1 MALLHVENLYKGFS
15 GETLFKNITFSIDE
29 KDKIGVIG
37 INGAGKTTL
46 IKMLLEEEENDV
58 DPTTNQR
65 GIISKKGNLKIGYLS
80 QNINL
85 NPNNTIF
92 DELMLVFGKVM
103 EDHKKIQELSLRIN
117 IEPENF
123 DSIMEEL
130 AVVTTRYEQEEGYA
144 IEYKVKQVL
153 NGLSISE
160 DLWQQRIGDL
170 SGGQKS
176 RTALGKILLEEPEL
190 LILDEPTN
198 HLDLLAI
205 EWLEKFLKDY
215 NKAVMVVSHDR
226 YFLDNVVGRIFEIEG
241 HTLKTYKGNFIE
253 YTIQKEIYLSGA
265 IKAFEKEQEKI
276 KQMEEYIRRYK
287 AGIKSKQARGR
298 ESFLNRM
305 EKMENPVVNV
315 RKMKLKFDIERP
327 SVDRVLKIEKLSK
340 SYDGKKI
347 FQNLNLEIF
356 RGERVGLIGKN
367 GVGKS
372 TLLKIINGMEK
383 ADSGKI
389 TIGDK
394 VTIGYY
400 DQNHQGLDEK
410 VSILNEF
417 MFNYPMSEEDVRRLA
432 GGFLFPEEDV
442 FKIIGSLSGGEKA
455 RVTLMKLILKKAN
468 FLVLDE
474 PTNHLDIYSREVLEE
489 ALEDYQGTI
498 LIVSHDR
505 YFLEGIVNTIYEI
518 TEDGA
523 EKFNGNY
530 SEYCAKKS
538 KKLVEKSN
546 ENVVNNYEEQKKIKN
561 RISSLERK
569 YVETEKNIE
578 KLEEKKS
585 NLEKEYE
592 IAGKKNILEEL
603 LEIQEKLENI
613 DLEILSEMEKWEEIE
628 KELKNLKKAL

>member
-1 MALLHVENLYKGFS
+1 MALLHVDNLYKGFS
-15 GETLFKNITFSIDE
+15 GETLFKNISFSIDE

-46 IKMLLEEEENDV
+46 IKMILEEEENDV
-58 DPTTNQR
+58 DPSTNQR
-65 GIISKKGNLKIGYLS
+65 GTISKKGNLKIGYLS

-85 NPNNTIF
+85 NYENTVF
-92 DELMLVFGKVM
+92 DELMLVFGSVL
-103 EDHKKIQELSLRIN
+103 EDYKKIQELSFRIN
-117 IEPENF
+117 LEPDNF
-123 DSIMEEL
+123 DKIMEEL

-144 IEYKVKQVL
+144 IEYKVKQIL
-153 NGLSISE
+153 NGLSVQE
-160 DLWQQRIGDL
+160 DLWKQKIGDL

-176 RTALGKILLEEPEL
+176 RVALGKILLEEPEL

-198 HLDLLAI
+198 HLDLVAI

-241 HTLKTYKGNFIE
+241 HTLKTYKGNFTE
-253 YTIQKEIYLSGA
+253 YTIQKEVYLSGA
-265 IKAFEKEQEKI
+265 MKAFEKEQEKI

-298 ESFLNRM
+298 ESLLNRM

-327 SVDRVLKIEKLSK
+327 SVDRVLKIQNLSK

-356 RGERVGLIGKN
+356 RGERVGIIGKN

-372 TLLKIINGMEK
+372 TLLKIINGTENP
-383 ADSGKI
+383 DSGVV
-389 TIGDK
+389 TIGEK

-400 DQNHQGLDEK
+400 DQNHKGLDEK
-410 VSILNEF
+410 ASILNEF

-518 TEDGA
+518 TENGA
-523 EKFNGNY
+523 EKFHGNY
-530 SEYCAKKS
+530 KEYCERKNKPV
-538 KKLVEKSN
+538 VEKDTKG
-546 ENVVNNYEEQKKIKN
+546 VNDYEEQKRVKN
-561 RISSLERK
+561 RISSLEKK
-569 YVETEKNIE
+569 YNETEKIIE

-585 NLEKEYE
+585 LLEEDYNQ
-592 IAGKKNILEEL
+592 AGKENNLDKL
-603 LEIQEKLENI
+603 LEIQEKMEKL
-613 DLEILSEMEKWEEIE
+613 DDEIMESMEKWEDIE
-628 KELKNLKKAL
+628 KELKILKKAL

>member
-1 MALLHVENLYKGFS
+1 MALLHVDNLYKSFS
-15 GETLFKNITFSIDE
+15 GETLFKNISFSIDE

-37 INGAGKTTL
+37 VNGAGKTTL
-46 IKMLLEEEENDV
+46 IKMILEEEDNDV
-58 DPTTNQR
+58 DPSTNQR
-65 GIISKKGNLKIGYLS
+65 GTISKKGNLRIGYLS

-85 NPNNTIF
+85 NYENNVF
-92 DELMLVFGKVM
+92 DELMLVFGKVL
-103 EDHKKIQELSLRIN
+103 EDYKKIQELSFRIN
-117 IEPENF
+117 LEPENF
-123 DSIMEEL
+123 DKIMEEL
-130 AVVTTRYEQEEGYA
+130 ALVTTRYEQEEGYS
-144 IEYKVKQVL
+144 IEYKVKQIL
-153 NGLSISE
+153 NGLSIPE
-160 DLWQQRIGDL
+160 DLWKQKIGDL

-176 RTALGKILLEEPEL
+176 RVALGKILLEEPEL

-198 HLDLLAI
+198 HLDLIAI

-241 HTLKTYKGNFIE
+241 HTLKTYKGNFTE

-265 IKAFEKEQEKI
+265 MKAFEKEQDKI

-298 ESFLNRM
+298 ESLLNRM

-340 SYDGKKI
+340 SYEGKKI

-356 RGERVGLIGKN
+356 RGERVGIIGKN

-372 TLLKIINGMEK
+372 TLLKIINGTEK
-383 ADSGKI
+383 ADSG
-389 TIGDK
+389 TVTVGEK

-400 DQNHQGLDEK
+400 DQNHKGLDEK
-410 VSILNEF
+410 ASILNEF
-417 MFNYPMSEEDVRRLA
+417 MFNYPMSEEEVRKLA

-442 FKIIGSLSGGEKA
+442 FKTIGSLSGGEKA

-489 ALEDYQGTI
+489 ALEGYQGTI

-505 YFLEGIVNTIYEI
+505 YFLEGIVNTIYEV

-523 EKFNGNY
+523 EKFHGNY
-530 SEYCAKKS
+530 TEYCAKKN
-538 KKLVEKSN
+538 KVVEEKDN
-546 ENVVNNYEEQKKIKN
+546 KGMNDYEEQKRMKN
-561 RISSLERK
+561 RISSLEKK
-569 YVETEKNIE
+569 YKETEKLIE

-585 NLEKEYE
+585 NLEEEYNE
-592 IAGKKNILEEL
+592 AGKENNLEKL
-603 LEIQEKLENI
+603 LEIQEKMEKI
-613 DLEILSEMEKWEEIE
+613 DEEILLSMEKWEDIE
-628 KELKNLKKAL
+628 NELKNLKKAL

>member
-1 MALLHVENLYKGFS
+1 MALLHVDNLYKSFS
-15 GETLFKNITFSIDE
+15 GETLFKNISFSIDE

-37 INGAGKTTL
+37 VNGAGKTTL
-46 IKMLLEEEENDV
+46 IKMILEEEENDV
-58 DPTTNQR
+58 DPSTNQR
-65 GIISKKGNLKIGYLS
+65 GTISKKGNLRIGYLS

-85 NPNNTIF
+85 NYENNVF
-92 DELMLVFGKVM
+92 DELMLVFGKVL
-103 EDHKKIQELSLRIN
+103 EDYKKIQELSFRIN
-117 IEPENF
+117 LEPENF
-123 DSIMEEL
+123 DKIMEEL
-130 AVVTTRYEQEEGYA
+130 ALVTTRYEQEEGYS
-144 IEYKVKQVL
+144 IEYKVKQIL
-153 NGLSISE
+153 NGLSIPE
-160 DLWQQRIGDL
+160 DLWKQKIGDL

-176 RTALGKILLEEPEL
+176 RVALGKILLEEPEL

-198 HLDLLAI
+198 HLDLIAI

-241 HTLKTYKGNFIE
+241 HTLKTYKGNFTE

-265 IKAFEKEQEKI
+265 MKAFEKEQEKI

-298 ESFLNRM
+298 ESLLNRM

-315 RKMKLKFDIERP
+315 RKMKLKFDIEKP

-340 SYDGKKI
+340 SYEGKKI

-356 RGERVGLIGKN
+356 RGERVGIIGKN

-372 TLLKIINGMEK
+372 TLLKIINGTEK
-383 ADSGKI
+383 ADSGTV
-389 TIGDK
+389 TIGEK

-400 DQNHQGLDEK
+400 DQNHKGLDEK
-410 VSILNEF
+410 ASILNEF

-442 FKIIGSLSGGEKA
+442 FKTIGSLSGGEKA

-489 ALEDYQGTI
+489 ALEGYQGTI

-505 YFLEGIVNTIYEI
+505 YFLEGIVNTIYEV

-523 EKFNGNY
+523 EKFHGNY
-530 SEYCAKKS
+530 TEYCAKKN
-538 KKLVEKSN
+538 KVVEEK
-546 ENVVNNYEEQKKIKN
+546 ENKGMIDYEEQKKMKN
-561 RISSLERK
+561 RISSLEKK
-569 YVETEKNIE
+569 YKETEKLIE
-578 KLEEKKS
+578 RLEEKKS
-585 NLEKEYE
+585 NLEEEYN
-592 IAGKKNILEEL
+592 IAGKENNLEKL
-603 LEIQEKLENI
+603 LEIQEKMENL
-613 DLEILSEMEKWEEIE
+613 DEEILLAMEKWEDIE
-628 KELKNLKKAL
+628 NELKNLKKAL

>member
-1 MALLHVENLYKGFS
+1 MALLHVDNLYKGFS
-15 GETLFKNITFSIDE
+15 GETLFKNISFSIDE

-58 DPTTNQR
+58 DPSTNQR
-65 GIISKKGNLKIGYLS
+65 GTISKKGNLRIGYLS

-85 NPNNTIF
+85 NYENTVF
-92 DELMLVFGKVM
+92 DELMLVFGSVL
-103 EDHKKIQELSLRIN
+103 EDYKKIQELSFRIN
-117 IEPENF
+117 LEPDNF
-123 DSIMEEL
+123 DKIMEEL

-144 IEYKVKQVL
+144 IEYKVKQIL
-153 NGLSISE
+153 NGLSVQE
-160 DLWQQRIGDL
+160 DLWKQKIGDL

-176 RTALGKILLEEPEL
+176 RVALGKILLEEPEL

-198 HLDLLAI
+198 HLDLVAI

-241 HTLKTYKGNFIE
+241 HTLKTYKGNFTE
-253 YTIQKEIYLSGA
+253 YTIQKEVYLSGA
-265 IKAFEKEQEKI
+265 MKAFEKEQEKI

-298 ESFLNRM
+298 ESLLNRM

-315 RKMKLKFDIERP
+315 RKMKLKFDIDRP
-327 SVDRVLKIEKLSK
+327 SVDRVLKIQNLSK

-356 RGERVGLIGKN
+356 RGERVGIIGKN

-372 TLLKIINGMEK
+372 TLLKIINGTEK
-383 ADSGKI
+383 ADSGVV
-389 TIGDK
+389 TIGEK

-400 DQNHQGLDEK
+400 DQNHKGLDEK
-410 VSILNEF
+410 ASILNEF

-518 TEDGA
+518 TENGA
-523 EKFNGNY
+523 EKFHGNY
-530 SEYCAKKS
+530 KEYCERKNKPV
-538 KKLVEKSN
+538 VEKDTKG
-546 ENVVNNYEEQKKIKN
+546 VNDYEEQKRVKN
-561 RISSLERK
+561 RISSLEKK
-569 YVETEKNIE
+569 YNETEKFIE

-585 NLEKEYE
+585 LLEEDYNQ
-592 IAGKKNILEEL
+592 AGKENNLDKL
-603 LEIQEKLENI
+603 LEIQEKMEKL
-613 DLEILSEMEKWEEIE
+613 DDEIMESMEKWEERKKE
-628 KELKNLKKAL
+628 KVKH

>member
-1 MALLHVENLYKGFS
+1 MALLHVDNLYKGFS
-15 GETLFKNITFSIDE
+15 GEILFKNISFSIDE

-58 DPTTNQR
+58 DPSTNQR
-65 GIISKKGNLKIGYLS
+65 GTISKKGNLRIGYLS

-85 NPNNTIF
+85 NYENTVF
-92 DELMLVFGKVM
+92 DELMLVFGSVL
-103 EDHKKIQELSLRIN
+103 EDYKKIQELSFRIN
-117 IEPENF
+117 LEPDNF
-123 DSIMEEL
+123 DKIMEEL

-144 IEYKVKQVL
+144 IEYKVKQIL
-153 NGLSISE
+153 NGLSVQE
-160 DLWQQRIGDL
+160 DLWKQKIGDL

-176 RTALGKILLEEPEL
+176 RVALGKILLEEPEL

-198 HLDLLAI
+198 HLDLVAI

-241 HTLKTYKGNFIE
+241 HTLKTYKGNFTE
-253 YTIQKEIYLSGA
+253 YTIQKEVYLSGA
-265 IKAFEKEQEKI
+265 MKAFEKEQEKI

-298 ESFLNRM
+298 ESLLNRM

-315 RKMKLKFDIERP
+315 RKMKLKFDIDRP
-327 SVDRVLKIEKLSK
+327 SVDRVLKIQNLSK

-356 RGERVGLIGKN
+356 RGERVGIIGKN

-372 TLLKIINGMEK
+372 TLLKIINGTEK
-383 ADSGKI
+383 ADSGVV
-389 TIGDK
+389 TIGEK

-400 DQNHQGLDEK
+400 DQNHKGLDEK
-410 VSILNEF
+410 ASILNEF

-518 TEDGA
+518 TENGA
-523 EKFNGNY
+523 EKFHGNY
-530 SEYCAKKS
+530 KEYCERKNKPV
-538 KKLVEKSN
+538 VEKDTKG
-546 ENVVNNYEEQKKIKN
+546 VNDYEEQKRVKN
-561 RISSLERK
+561 RISSLEKK
-569 YVETEKNIE
+569 YNETEKFIE
-578 KLEEKKS
+578 KLEEKRS
-585 NLEKEYE
+585 LLEENYNQ
-592 IAGKKNILEEL
+592 AGKENNLDKL
-603 LEIQEKLENI
+603 LEIQEKMEKLDE
-613 DLEILSEMEKWEEIE
+613 EIMESMEKWEDIE
-628 KELKNLKKAL
+628 KELKILKKAL

>member
-1 MALLHVENLYKGFS
+1 MALLHVDNLYKGFS
-15 GETLFKNITFSIDE
+15 GETLFKNISFSIDE

-58 DPTTNQR
+58 DPSTNQR
-65 GIISKKGNLKIGYLS
+65 GTISKKGNLRIGYLS

-85 NPNNTIF
+85 NYENTVF
-92 DELMLVFGKVM
+92 DELMLVFGSVL
-103 EDHKKIQELSLRIN
+103 EDYKKIQELSFRIN
-117 IEPENF
+117 LEPDNF
-123 DSIMEEL
+123 DKIMEEL

-144 IEYKVKQVL
+144 IEYKVKQIL
-153 NGLSISE
+153 NGLSVQE
-160 DLWQQRIGDL
+160 DLWKQKIGDL

-176 RTALGKILLEEPEL
+176 RVALGKILLEEPEL

-198 HLDLLAI
+198 HLDLVAI

-241 HTLKTYKGNFIE
+241 HTLKTYKGNFTE
-253 YTIQKEIYLSGA
+253 YTIQKEVYLSGA
-265 IKAFEKEQEKI
+265 MKAFEKEQEKI

-298 ESFLNRM
+298 ESLLNRM

-327 SVDRVLKIEKLSK
+327 SVDRVLKIQNLSK

-356 RGERVGLIGKN
+356 RGERVGIIGKN

-372 TLLKIINGMEK
+372 TLLKIINGTEK
-383 ADSGKI
+383 ADSGVV
-389 TIGDK
+389 TIGEK

-400 DQNHQGLDEK
+400 DQNHKGLDEK
-410 VSILNEF
+410 ASILNEF

-518 TEDGA
+518 TENGA
-523 EKFNGNY
+523 EKFHGNY
-530 SEYCAKKS
+530 KEYCERKNKPV
-538 KKLVEKSN
+538 VEKDTKG
-546 ENVVNNYEEQKKIKN
+546 VNDYEEQKRVKN
-561 RISSLERK
+561 RISSLEKK
-569 YVETEKNIE
+569 YNEIEKFIE

-585 NLEKEYE
+585 LLEEDYNQ
-592 IAGKKNILEEL
+592 AGKENNLDKL
-603 LEIQEKLENI
+603 LEIQEKMEKLDE
-613 DLEILSEMEKWEEIE
+613 EIMKSMEKWEDIE
-628 KELKNLKKAL
+628 KELKILKKAL

>member
-1 MALLHVENLYKGFS
+1 MALLHVDNLYKGFS
-15 GETLFKNITFSIDE
+15 GETLFKNISFSIDE

-58 DPTTNQR
+58 DPSTNQR
-65 GIISKKGNLKIGYLS
+65 GTISKKGNLRIGYLS

-85 NPNNTIF
+85 NYENAVF
-92 DELMLVFGKVM
+92 DELMLVFGSVL
-103 EDHKKIQELSLRIN
+103 EDYKKIQELSFRIN
-117 IEPENF
+117 LEPDNF
-123 DSIMEEL
+123 DKIMEEL

-144 IEYKVKQVL
+144 IEYKVKQIL
-153 NGLSISE
+153 NGLSVQE
-160 DLWQQRIGDL
+160 DLWKQKIGDL

-176 RTALGKILLEEPEL
+176 RVALGKILLEEPEL

-198 HLDLLAI
+198 HLDLVAI

-241 HTLKTYKGNFIE
+241 HTLKTYKGNFTE
-253 YTIQKEIYLSGA
+253 YTIQKEVYLSGA
-265 IKAFEKEQEKI
+265 MKAFEKEQEKI

-298 ESFLNRM
+298 ESLLNRM

-315 RKMKLKFDIERP
+315 RKMKLKFDIDRP
-327 SVDRVLKIEKLSK
+327 SVDRVLKIQNLSK

-356 RGERVGLIGKN
+356 RGERVGIIGKN

-372 TLLKIINGMEK
+372 TLLKIINGTEK
-383 ADSGKI
+383 ADSGVV
-389 TIGDK
+389 TIGEK

-400 DQNHQGLDEK
+400 DQNHKGLDEK
-410 VSILNEF
+410 ASILNEF

-518 TEDGA
+518 TENGA
-523 EKFNGNY
+523 EKFHGNY
-530 SEYCAKKS
+530 KEYCERKNKPV
-538 KKLVEKSN
+538 VEKDTKG
-546 ENVVNNYEEQKKIKN
+546 VNDYEEQKRVKN
-561 RISSLERK
+561 RISSLEKK
-569 YVETEKNIE
+569 YNETEKFIE

-585 NLEKEYE
+585 LLEEDYTQ
-592 IAGKKNILEEL
+592 AGKENNLDKL
-603 LEIQEKLENI
+603 LEIQEKMEKLDE
-613 DLEILSEMEKWEEIE
+613 EIMESMEKWEDIE
-628 KELKNLKKAL
+628 KELKILKKAL

>member
-1 MALLHVENLYKGFS
+1 MALLHVDNLYKGFS
-15 GETLFKNITFSIDE
+15 GETLFKNISFSIDE

-58 DPTTNQR
+58 DPSTNQR
-65 GIISKKGNLKIGYLS
+65 GTISKKGNLRIGYLS

-85 NPNNTIF
+85 NYENTVF
-92 DELMLVFGKVM
+92 DELMLVFGSVL
-103 EDHKKIQELSLRIN
+103 EDYKKIQELSFRIN
-117 IEPENF
+117 LEPDNF
-123 DSIMEEL
+123 DKIMEEL

-144 IEYKVKQVL
+144 IEYKVKQIL
-153 NGLSISE
+153 NGLSVQE
-160 DLWQQRIGDL
+160 DSWKQKIGDL

-176 RTALGKILLEEPEL
+176 RVALGKILLEEPEL

-198 HLDLLAI
+198 HLDLVAI

-241 HTLKTYKGNFIE
+241 HTLKTYKGNFTE
-253 YTIQKEIYLSGA
+253 YTIQKEVYLSGA
-265 IKAFEKEQEKI
+265 MKAFEKEQEKI

-298 ESFLNRM
+298 ESLLNRM

-315 RKMKLKFDIERP
+315 RKMKLKFDIDRP
-327 SVDRVLKIEKLSK
+327 SVDRVLKIQNLSK

-356 RGERVGLIGKN
+356 RGERVGIIGKN

-372 TLLKIINGMEK
+372 TLLKIINGTEK
-383 ADSGKI
+383 ADSGVV
-389 TIGDK
+389 TIGEK

-400 DQNHQGLDEK
+400 DQNHKGLDEK
-410 VSILNEF
+410 ASILNEF

-518 TEDGA
+518 TENGA
-523 EKFNGNY
+523 EKFHGNY
-530 SEYCAKKS
+530 KEYCERKNKPV
-538 KKLVEKSN
+538 VEKDTKGIN
-546 ENVVNNYEEQKKIKN
+546 DYEEQKRVKN
-561 RISSLERK
+561 RISSLEKK
-569 YVETEKNIE
+569 YNETEKFIE

-585 NLEKEYE
+585 LLEEDYNQ
-592 IAGKKNILEEL
+592 AGKENNLDKL
-603 LEIQEKLENI
+603 LEIQEKMEKLDE
-613 DLEILSEMEKWEEIE
+613 EIMETMEKWEDIE
-628 KELKNLKKAL
+628 KELKILKKAL

>member
-1 MALLHVENLYKGFS
+1 MTLLHVDNLYKGFS
-15 GETLFKNITFSIDE
+15 GETLFKNISFSIDE

-58 DPTTNQR
+58 DPSTNQR
-65 GIISKKGNLKIGYLS
+65 GTISKKGNLRIGYLS

-85 NPNNTIF
+85 NYENTVF
-92 DELMLVFGKVM
+92 DELMLVFGSVL
-103 EDHKKIQELSLRIN
+103 EDYKKIQELSFKIN
-117 IEPENF
+117 LEPDNF
-123 DSIMEEL
+123 DKIMEEL

-144 IEYKVKQVL
+144 IEYKVKQIL
-153 NGLSISE
+153 NGLSVQE
-160 DLWQQRIGDL
+160 DLWKQKIGDL

-176 RTALGKILLEEPEL
+176 RVALGKILLEEPEL

-198 HLDLLAI
+198 HLDLVAI

-241 HTLKTYKGNFIE
+241 HTLKTYKGNFTE
-253 YTIQKEIYLSGA
+253 YTIQKEVYLSGA
-265 IKAFEKEQEKI
+265 MKAFEKEQEKI

-298 ESFLNRM
+298 ESLLNRM

-315 RKMKLKFDIERP
+315 RKMKLKFDIDRP
-327 SVDRVLKIEKLSK
+327 SVDRVLKIQNLSK

-356 RGERVGLIGKN
+356 RGERVGIIGKN

-372 TLLKIINGMEK
+372 TLLKIINGTEK
-383 ADSGKI
+383 ADSGVV
-389 TIGDK
+389 TIGEK

-400 DQNHQGLDEK
+400 DQNHKGLDEK
-410 VSILNEF
+410 ASILNEF

-518 TEDGA
+518 TENGA
-523 EKFNGNY
+523 EKFHGNY
-530 SEYCAKKS
+530 KEYCERKNKPV
-538 KKLVEKSN
+538 VEKDTKG
-546 ENVVNNYEEQKKIKN
+546 VNDYEEQKRVKN
-561 RISSLERK
+561 RISSLEKK
-569 YVETEKNIE
+569 YNETEKFIE

-585 NLEKEYE
+585 LLEEDYNQ
-592 IAGKKNILEEL
+592 AGKENNLDKL
-603 LEIQEKLENI
+603 LEIQEKMEKLDE
-613 DLEILSEMEKWEEIE
+613 EIMESMEKWEDIE
-628 KELKNLKKAL
+628 KELKILKKAL

>member
-1 MALLHVENLYKGFS
+1 MALLHVDNLYKGFS
-15 GETLFKNITFSIDE
+15 GETLFKNISFSIDE

-58 DPTTNQR
+58 DPSTNQR
-65 GIISKKGNLKIGYLS
+65 GTISKKGNLRIGYLS

-85 NPNNTIF
+85 NYENTVF
-92 DELMLVFGKVM
+92 DELMLVFGSVL
-103 EDHKKIQELSLRIN
+103 EDYKKIQELSFRIN
-117 IEPENF
+117 LEPDNF
-123 DSIMEEL
+123 DKIMEEL

-144 IEYKVKQVL
+144 IEYKVKQIL
-153 NGLSISE
+153 NGLSIQE
-160 DLWQQRIGDL
+160 DLWKQKIGDL

-176 RTALGKILLEEPEL
+176 RVALGKILLEEPEL

-198 HLDLLAI
+198 HLDLVAI

-241 HTLKTYKGNFIE
+241 HTLKTYKGNFTE
-253 YTIQKEIYLSGA
+253 YTIQKEVYLSGA
-265 IKAFEKEQEKI
+265 MKAFEKEQEKI

-298 ESFLNRM
+298 ESLLNRM

-315 RKMKLKFDIERP
+315 RKMKLKFDIDRP
-327 SVDRVLKIEKLSK
+327 SVDRVLKIQNLSK

-356 RGERVGLIGKN
+356 RGERVGIIGKN

-372 TLLKIINGMEK
+372 TLLKIINGTEK
-383 ADSGKI
+383 ADSGVV
-389 TIGDK
+389 TIGEK

-400 DQNHQGLDEK
+400 DQNHKGLDEK
-410 VSILNEF
+410 ASILNEF

-518 TEDGA
+518 TENGA
-523 EKFNGNY
+523 EKFHGNY
-530 SEYCAKKS
+530 KEYCERKNRPV
-538 KKLVEKSN
+538 VEKDTKG
-546 ENVVNNYEEQKKIKN
+546 VNDYEEQKRVKN
-561 RISSLERK
+561 RISSLEKK
-569 YVETEKNIE
+569 YNETEKFIE

-585 NLEKEYE
+585 LLEEDYNQ
-592 IAGKKNILEEL
+592 AGKENNLDKL
-603 LEIQEKLENI
+603 LEIQEKMEKLDE
-613 DLEILSEMEKWEEIE
+613 EIMESMEKWEDIE
-628 KELKNLKKAL
+628 KELKILKKAL

>member
-1 MALLHVENLYKGFS
+1 MALLHVDNLYKGFS
-15 GETLFKNITFSIDE
+15 GEILFKNISFSIDE

-58 DPTTNQR
+58 DPSTNQR
-65 GIISKKGNLKIGYLS
+65 GTISKKGNLRIGYLS

-85 NPNNTIF
+85 NYENTVF
-92 DELMLVFGKVM
+92 DELMLVFGSVL
-103 EDHKKIQELSLRIN
+103 EDYKKIQELSFRIN
-117 IEPENF
+117 LEPDNF
-123 DSIMEEL
+123 DKIMEEL

-144 IEYKVKQVL
+144 IEYKVKQIL
-153 NGLSISE
+153 NGLSVQE
-160 DLWQQRIGDL
+160 DLWKQKIGDL

-176 RTALGKILLEEPEL
+176 RVALGKILLEEPEL

-198 HLDLLAI
+198 HLDLVAI

-241 HTLKTYKGNFIE
+241 HTLKTYKGNFTE
-253 YTIQKEIYLSGA
+253 YTIQKEVYLSGA
-265 IKAFEKEQEKI
+265 MKAFEKEQEKI

-298 ESFLNRM
+298 ESLLNRM

-327 SVDRVLKIEKLSK
+327 SVDRVLKIQNLSK

-356 RGERVGLIGKN
+356 RGERVGIIGKN

-372 TLLKIINGMEK
+372 TLLKIINGTEK
-383 ADSGKI
+383 ADSGVV
-389 TIGDK
+389 TIGEK

-400 DQNHQGLDEK
+400 DQNHKGLDEK
-410 VSILNEF
+410 ASILNEF

-518 TEDGA
+518 TENGA
-523 EKFNGNY
+523 EKFHGNY
-530 SEYCAKKS
+530 KEYCERKNKPV
-538 KKLVEKSN
+538 VEKDTKG
-546 ENVVNNYEEQKKIKN
+546 VNDYEEQKRVKN
-561 RISSLERK
+561 RISSLEKK
-569 YVETEKNIE
+569 YNETEKFIE

-585 NLEKEYE
+585 LLEEDYNQ
-592 IAGKKNILEEL
+592 AGKENNLDKL
-603 LEIQEKLENI
+603 LEIQEKMEKLDE
-613 DLEILSEMEKWEEIE
+613 EIMESMEKWEDIE
-628 KELKNLKKAL
+628 KELKILKKAL

>member
-1 MALLHVENLYKGFS
+1 MALLHVDNLYKGFS
-15 GETLFKNITFSIDE
+15 GETLFKNISFSIDE

-58 DPTTNQR
+58 DPSTNQR
-65 GIISKKGNLKIGYLS
+65 GTISKKGNLRIGYLS

-85 NPNNTIF
+85 NYENTVF
-92 DELMLVFGKVM
+92 DELMLVFGSVL
-103 EDHKKIQELSLRIN
+103 EDYKKIQELSFRIN
-117 IEPENF
+117 LEPDNF
-123 DSIMEEL
+123 DKIMEEL

-144 IEYKVKQVL
+144 IEYKVKQIL
-153 NGLSISE
+153 NGLSVQE
-160 DLWQQRIGDL
+160 DLWKQKIGDL

-176 RTALGKILLEEPEL
+176 RVALGKILLEEPEL

-198 HLDLLAI
+198 HLDLVAI

-241 HTLKTYKGNFIE
+241 HTLKTYKGNFTE
-253 YTIQKEIYLSGA
+253 YTIQKEVYLSGA
-265 IKAFEKEQEKI
+265 MKAFEKEQEKI

-298 ESFLNRM
+298 ESLLNRM

-315 RKMKLKFDIERP
+315 RKMKLKFDIDRP
-327 SVDRVLKIEKLSK
+327 SVDRVLKIQNLSK
-340 SYDGKKI
+340 SYNGKKI

-356 RGERVGLIGKN
+356 RGERVGIIGKN

-372 TLLKIINGMEK
+372 TLLKIINGTEK
-383 ADSGKI
+383 ADSGVV
-389 TIGDK
+389 TIGEK

-400 DQNHQGLDEK
+400 DQNHKGLDEK
-410 VSILNEF
+410 ASILNEF

-518 TEDGA
+518 TENGA
-523 EKFNGNY
+523 EKFHGNY
-530 SEYCAKKS
+530 KEYCERKNKPV
-538 KKLVEKSN
+538 VEKDTKG
-546 ENVVNNYEEQKKIKN
+546 VNDYEEQKRVKN
-561 RISSLERK
+561 RISSLEKK
-569 YVETEKNIE
+569 YNEIEKFIE

-585 NLEKEYE
+585 LLEEDYNQ
-592 IAGKKNILEEL
+592 AGKENNLDKL
-603 LEIQEKLENI
+603 LEIQEKMEKL
-613 DLEILSEMEKWEEIE
+613 DDEIMESMEKWEDIE
-628 KELKNLKKAL
+628 KELKILKKAL

>member
-1 MALLHVENLYKGFS
+1 MALLHVDNLYKGFS
-15 GETLFKNITFSIDE
+15 GETLFKNISFSIDE

-46 IKMLLEEEENDV
+46 IKMILEEEENDV
-58 DPTTNQR
+58 DPSTNQR
-65 GIISKKGNLKIGYLS
+65 GTISKKGNLKIGYLS

-85 NPNNTIF
+85 NYENTVF
-92 DELMLVFGKVM
+92 DELMLVFGSVL
-103 EDHKKIQELSLRIN
+103 EDYKKIQELSFRIN
-117 IEPENF
+117 LEPDNF
-123 DSIMEEL
+123 DKIMEEL

-144 IEYKVKQVL
+144 IEYKVKQIL
-153 NGLSISE
+153 NGLSVQE
-160 DLWQQRIGDL
+160 DLWKQKIGDL

-176 RTALGKILLEEPEL
+176 RVALGKILLEEPEL

-198 HLDLLAI
+198 HLDLVAI

-241 HTLKTYKGNFIE
+241 HTLKTYKGNFTE
-253 YTIQKEIYLSGA
+253 YTIQKEVYLSGA
-265 IKAFEKEQEKI
+265 MKAFEKEQEKI

-298 ESFLNRM
+298 ESLLNRM

-327 SVDRVLKIEKLSK
+327 SVDRVLKIQNLSK

-356 RGERVGLIGKN
+356 RGERVGIIGKN

-372 TLLKIINGMEK
+372 TLLKIINGTENP
-383 ADSGKI
+383 DSGVV
-389 TIGDK
+389 TIGEK

-400 DQNHQGLDEK
+400 DQNHKGLDEK
-410 VSILNEF
+410 ASILNEF

-518 TEDGA
+518 TENGA
-523 EKFNGNY
+523 EKFHGNY
-530 SEYCAKKS
+530 KEYCERKNKPV
-538 KKLVEKSN
+538 VEKDTKG
-546 ENVVNNYEEQKKIKN
+546 VNDYEEQKRVKN
-561 RISSLERK
+561 RISSLEKK
-569 YVETEKNIE
+569 YNETEKFIE

-585 NLEKEYE
+585 LLEEDYNQ
-592 IAGKKNILEEL
+592 AGKENNLDKL
-603 LEIQEKLENI
+603 LEIQEKMEKLDE
-613 DLEILSEMEKWEEIE
+613 EIMESMEKWEDIE
-628 KELKNLKKAL
+628 KELKILKKAL

>member
-1 MALLHVENLYKGFS
+1 MALLHVDNLYKGFS
-15 GETLFKNITFSIDE
+15 GETLFKNISFSIDE

-58 DPTTNQR
+58 DPSTNQR
-65 GIISKKGNLKIGYLS
+65 GTISKKGNLRIGYLS

-85 NPNNTIF
+85 NYENTVF
-92 DELMLVFGKVM
+92 DELMLVFGSVL
-103 EDHKKIQELSLRIN
+103 EDYKKIQELSFRIN
-117 IEPENF
+117 LEPDNF
-123 DSIMEEL
+123 DKIMEEL

-144 IEYKVKQVL
+144 IEYKVKQIL
-153 NGLSISE
+153 NGLSVQE
-160 DLWQQRIGDL
+160 DLWKQKIGDL

-176 RTALGKILLEEPEL
+176 RVALGKILLEEPEL

-198 HLDLLAI
+198 HLDLVAI

-241 HTLKTYKGNFIE
+241 HTLKTYKGNFTE
-253 YTIQKEIYLSGA
+253 YTIQKEVYLSGA
-265 IKAFEKEQEKI
+265 MKAFEKEQEKI

-298 ESFLNRM
+298 ESLLNRM

-315 RKMKLKFDIERP
+315 RKMKLKFDIDRP
-327 SVDRVLKIEKLSK
+327 SVDRVLKIQNLSK

-356 RGERVGLIGKN
+356 RGERVGIIGKN

-372 TLLKIINGMEK
+372 TLLKIINGTEK
-383 ADSGKI
+383 ADSGVV
-389 TIGDK
+389 TIGEK

-400 DQNHQGLDEK
+400 DQNHKGLDEK
-410 VSILNEF
+410 ASILNEF

-518 TEDGA
+518 TENGA
-523 EKFNGNY
+523 EKFHGNY
-530 SEYCAKKS
+530 KEYCERKNKPV
-538 KKLVEKSN
+538 VEKDTKG
-546 ENVVNNYEEQKKIKN
+546 VNDYEEQKRVKN
-561 RISSLERK
+561 RISSLEKK
-569 YVETEKNIE
+569 YNEIEKFIE

-585 NLEKEYE
+585 LLEEDYNQ
-592 IAGKKNILEEL
+592 AGKENNLDKL
-603 LEIQEKLENI
+603 LEIQEKMEKLDE
-613 DLEILSEMEKWEEIE
+613 EIMESMEKWEDIE
-628 KELKNLKKAL
+628 KELKILKKAL

>member
-1 MALLHVENLYKGFS
+1 MALLHVDNLYKGFS
-15 GETLFKNITFSIDE
+15 GETLFKNISFSIDE

-46 IKMLLEEEENDV
+46 IKMILEEEENDV
-58 DPTTNQR
+58 DPSTNQR
-65 GIISKKGNLKIGYLS
+65 GTISKKGNLKIGYLS

-85 NPNNTIF
+85 NYENTVF
-92 DELMLVFGKVM
+92 DELMLVFGSVL
-103 EDHKKIQELSLRIN
+103 EDYKKIQELSFRIN
-117 IEPENF
+117 LEPDNF
-123 DSIMEEL
+123 DKIMEEL

-144 IEYKVKQVL
+144 IEYKVKQIL
-153 NGLSISE
+153 NGLSVQE
-160 DLWQQRIGDL
+160 DLWKQKIGDL

-176 RTALGKILLEEPEL
+176 RVALGKILLEEPEL

-198 HLDLLAI
+198 HLDLVAI

-241 HTLKTYKGNFIE
+241 HTLKTYKGNFTE
-253 YTIQKEIYLSGA
+253 YTIQKEVYLSGA
-265 IKAFEKEQEKI
+265 MKAFEKEQEKI

-298 ESFLNRM
+298 ESLLNRM

-327 SVDRVLKIEKLSK
+327 SVDRVLKIQNLSK

-356 RGERVGLIGKN
+356 RGERVGIIGKN

-372 TLLKIINGMEK
+372 TLLKIINGTENP
-383 ADSGKI
+383 DSGVV
-389 TIGDK
+389 TIGEK

-400 DQNHQGLDEK
+400 DQNHKGLDEK
-410 VSILNEF
+410 ASILNEF

-518 TEDGA
+518 TENGA
-523 EKFNGNY
+523 EKFHGNY
-530 SEYCAKKS
+530 KEYCERKNKPV
-538 KKLVEKSN
+538 VEKDTKG
-546 ENVVNNYEEQKKIKN
+546 VNDYEEQKRVKN
-561 RISSLERK
+561 RISSLEKK
-569 YVETEKNIE
+569 YNETEKFIE

-585 NLEKEYE
+585 LLEEEYNQ
-592 IAGKKNILEEL
+592 AGKENNLDKL
-603 LEIQEKLENI
+603 LEIQEKMEKL
-613 DLEILSEMEKWEEIE
+613 DDEIMESMEKWEDIE
-628 KELKNLKKAL
+628 KELKILKKAL

>member
-1 MALLHVENLYKGFS
+1 MALLHVDNLYKSFS
-15 GETLFKNITFSIDE
+15 GETLFKNISFSIDE

-37 INGAGKTTL
+37 VNGAGKTTL
-46 IKMLLEEEENDV
+46 IKMILEEEDNDV
-58 DPTTNQR
+58 DPSTNQR
-65 GIISKKGNLKIGYLS
+65 GTISKKGNLRIGYLS

-85 NPNNTIF
+85 NYENNVF
-92 DELMLVFGKVM
+92 DELMLVFGKVL
-103 EDHKKIQELSLRIN
+103 EDYKKIQELSFRIN
-117 IEPENF
+117 LEPENF
-123 DSIMEEL
+123 DKIMEEL
-130 AVVTTRYEQEEGYA
+130 ALVTTRYEQEEGYS
-144 IEYKVKQVL
+144 IEYKVKQIL
-153 NGLSISE
+153 NGLSIPE
-160 DLWQQRIGDL
+160 DLWKQKIGDL

-176 RTALGKILLEEPEL
+176 RVALGKILLEEPEL

-198 HLDLLAI
+198 HLDLIAI

-241 HTLKTYKGNFIE
+241 HTLKTYKGNFTE

-265 IKAFEKEQEKI
+265 MKAFEKEQDKI

-298 ESFLNRM
+298 ESLLNRM

-340 SYDGKKI
+340 SYEGKKI

-356 RGERVGLIGKN
+356 RGERVGIIGKN

-372 TLLKIINGMEK
+372 TLLKIINGTEK
-383 ADSGKI
+383 ADSGTV
-389 TIGDK
+389 TIGEK

-400 DQNHQGLDEK
+400 DQNHKGLDEK
-410 VSILNEF
+410 ASILNEF
-417 MFNYPMSEEDVRRLA
+417 MFNYPMSEEEVRKLA

-442 FKIIGSLSGGEKA
+442 FKTIGSLSGGEKA

-489 ALEDYQGTI
+489 ALEGYQGTI

-505 YFLEGIVNTIYEI
+505 YFLEGIVNTIYEV

-523 EKFNGNY
+523 EKFHGNY
-530 SEYCAKKS
+530 TEYCAKKN
-538 KKLVEKSN
+538 KVVEEKDN
-546 ENVVNNYEEQKKIKN
+546 KGMNDYEEQKRMKN
-561 RISSLERK
+561 RISSLEKK
-569 YVETEKNIE
+569 YKETEKLIE

-585 NLEKEYE
+585 NLEEEYNE
-592 IAGKKNILEEL
+592 AGKENNLEKL
-603 LEIQEKLENI
+603 LEIQEKMEKI
-613 DLEILSEMEKWEEIE
+613 DEEILLSMEKWEDIE
-628 KELKNLKKAL
+628 NELKNLKKAL

>member
-1 MALLHVENLYKGFS
+1 MALLHVDNLYKGFS
-15 GETLFKNITFSIDE
+15 GETLFKNISFSIDE

-46 IKMLLEEEENDV
+46 IKMILEEEENDV
-58 DPTTNQR
+58 DPSTNQR
-65 GIISKKGNLKIGYLS
+65 GTISKKGNLKIGYLS

-85 NPNNTIF
+85 NYENTVF
-92 DELMLVFGKVM
+92 DELMLVFGSVL
-103 EDHKKIQELSLRIN
+103 EDYKKIQELSFRIN
-117 IEPENF
+117 LEPDNF
-123 DSIMEEL
+123 DKIMEEL

-144 IEYKVKQVL
+144 IEYKVKQIL
-153 NGLSISE
+153 NGLSVQE
-160 DLWQQRIGDL
+160 DLWKQKIGDL

-176 RTALGKILLEEPEL
+176 RVALGKILLEEPEL

-198 HLDLLAI
+198 HLDLVAI

-241 HTLKTYKGNFIE
+241 HTLKTYKGNFTE
-253 YTIQKEIYLSGA
+253 YTIQKEVYLSGA
-265 IKAFEKEQEKI
+265 MKAFEKEQEKI

-298 ESFLNRM
+298 ESLLNRM

-315 RKMKLKFDIERP
+315 RKMKLKFDIDRP
-327 SVDRVLKIEKLSK
+327 SVDRVLKIQNLSK

-356 RGERVGLIGKN
+356 RGERVGIIGKN

-372 TLLKIINGMEK
+372 TLLKIINGTEK
-383 ADSGKI
+383 ADSGVV
-389 TIGDK
+389 TIGEK

-400 DQNHQGLDEK
+400 DQNHKGLDEK
-410 VSILNEF
+410 ASILNEF

-518 TEDGA
+518 TENGA
-523 EKFNGNY
+523 EKFHGNY
-530 SEYCAKKS
+530 KEYCERKNKPV
-538 KKLVEKSN
+538 VEKDTKG
-546 ENVVNNYEEQKKIKN
+546 VNDYEEQKRVKN
-561 RISSLERK
+561 RISSLEKK
-569 YVETEKNIE
+569 YNETEKFIE

-585 NLEKEYE
+585 LLEKDYNQ
-592 IAGKKNILEEL
+592 AGKENNLDKL
-603 LEIQEKLENI
+603 LEIQEKMEKLDE
-613 DLEILSEMEKWEEIE
+613 EIMESMEKWEDIE
-628 KELKNLKKAL
+628 KELKILKKAL

>member
-1 MALLHVENLYKGFS
+1 MALLHVDNLYKGFS
-15 GETLFKNITFSIDE
+15 GETLFKNISFSIDE

-58 DPTTNQR
+58 DPSTNQR
-65 GIISKKGNLKIGYLS
+65 GTISKKGNLRIGYLS

-85 NPNNTIF
+85 NYENTVF
-92 DELMLVFGKVM
+92 DELMLVFGSVL
-103 EDHKKIQELSLRIN
+103 EDYKKIQELSFRIN
-117 IEPENF
+117 LEPDNF
-123 DSIMEEL
+123 DKIMEEL

-144 IEYKVKQVL
+144 IEYKVKQIL
-153 NGLSISE
+153 NGLSVQE
-160 DLWQQRIGDL
+160 DLWKQKIGDL

-176 RTALGKILLEEPEL
+176 RVALGKILLEEPEL

-198 HLDLLAI
+198 HLDLVVI

-241 HTLKTYKGNFIE
+241 HTLKTYKGNFTE
-253 YTIQKEIYLSGA
+253 YTIQKEVYLSGA
-265 IKAFEKEQEKI
+265 MKAFEKEQEKI

-298 ESFLNRM
+298 ESLLNRM

-315 RKMKLKFDIERP
+315 RKMKLKFDIDRP
-327 SVDRVLKIEKLSK
+327 SVDRVLKIQNLSK

-356 RGERVGLIGKN
+356 RGERVGIIGKN

-372 TLLKIINGMEK
+372 TLLKIINGTEK
-383 ADSGKI
+383 ADSGVV
-389 TIGDK
+389 TIGEK

-400 DQNHQGLDEK
+400 DQNHKGLDEK
-410 VSILNEF
+410 ASILNEF

-518 TEDGA
+518 TENGA
-523 EKFNGNY
+523 EKFHGNY
-530 SEYCAKKS
+530 KEYCERKNKPV
-538 KKLVEKSN
+538 VEKDTKG
-546 ENVVNNYEEQKKIKN
+546 VNDYEEQKRVKN
-561 RISSLERK
+561 RISSLEKK
-569 YVETEKNIE
+569 YNETEKFIE

-585 NLEKEYE
+585 LLEEDYNQ
-592 IAGKKNILEEL
+592 AGKENNLDKL
-603 LEIQEKLENI
+603 LEIQEKMEKL
-613 DLEILSEMEKWEEIE
+613 DDEIMESMEKWEDIE
-628 KELKNLKKAL
+628 KELKILKKAL

>member
-1 MALLHVENLYKGFS
+1 MALLHVDNLYKSFS
-15 GETLFKNITFSIDE
+15 GETLFKDISFSIDE

-46 IKMLLEEEENDV
+46 IKMILEEEENDV
-58 DPTTNQR
+58 DPSTNQR
-65 GIISKKGNLKIGYLS
+65 GTISKKGNLRIGYLS

-85 NPNNTIF
+85 NYENTVF
-92 DELMLVFGKVM
+92 DELMLVFGSVL
-103 EDHKKIQELSLRIN
+103 EDYKKIQELSFRIN
-117 IEPENF
+117 LEPDNF
-123 DSIMEEL
+123 DKIMEEL

-144 IEYKVKQVL
+144 IEYKVKQIL
-153 NGLSISE
+153 NGLSVQE
-160 DLWQQRIGDL
+160 DLWKQKIGDL

-176 RTALGKILLEEPEL
+176 RVALGKILLEEPEL

-198 HLDLLAI
+198 HLDLVAI

-241 HTLKTYKGNFIE
+241 HTLKTYKGNFTE
-253 YTIQKEIYLSGA
+253 YTIQKEVYLSGA
-265 IKAFEKEQEKI
+265 MKAFEKEQEKI

-298 ESFLNRM
+298 ESLLNRM

-315 RKMKLKFDIERP
+315 RKMKLKFDIDRP
-327 SVDRVLKIEKLSK
+327 SVDRVLKIQNLSK

-356 RGERVGLIGKN
+356 RGERVGIIGKN

-372 TLLKIINGMEK
+372 TLLKIINGTEK
-383 ADSGKI
+383 ADSGVV
-389 TIGDK
+389 TIGEK

-400 DQNHQGLDEK
+400 DQNHKGLDEK
-410 VSILNEF
+410 ASILNEF

-442 FKIIGSLSGGEKA
+442 FKTIGSLSGGEKA

-518 TEDGA
+518 TENGA
-523 EKFNGNY
+523 EKFHGNY
-530 SEYCAKKS
+530 KEYCERKNKPI
-538 KKLVEKSN
+538 VEKDTKG
-546 ENVVNNYEEQKKIKN
+546 VNDYEEQKRVKN
-561 RISSLERK
+561 RISSLEKK
-569 YVETEKNIE
+569 YNETEKFIE

-585 NLEKEYE
+585 LLEEDYNQ
-592 IAGKKNILEEL
+592 AGKENNLDKL
-603 LEIQEKLENI
+603 LEIQEKMEKLDE
-613 DLEILSEMEKWEEIE
+613 EIMESMEKWEDIE
-628 KELKNLKKAL
+628 KELKILKKAL

>member
-1 MALLHVENLYKGFS
+1 MALLHVDNLYKGFS
-15 GETLFKNITFSIDE
+15 GETLFKNISFSIDE

-58 DPTTNQR
+58 DPSTNQR
-65 GIISKKGNLKIGYLS
+65 GTISKKGNLRIGYLS

-85 NPNNTIF
+85 NYENTVF
-92 DELMLVFGKVM
+92 DELMLVFGSVL
-103 EDHKKIQELSLRIN
+103 EDYKKIQELSFRIN
-117 IEPENF
+117 LEPDNF
-123 DSIMEEL
+123 DKIMEEL

-144 IEYKVKQVL
+144 IEYKVKQIL
-153 NGLSISE
+153 NGLSVQE
-160 DLWQQRIGDL
+160 DLWKQKIGDL

-176 RTALGKILLEEPEL
+176 RVALGKILLEEPEL

-198 HLDLLAI
+198 HLDLVAI

-215 NKAVMVVSHDR
+215 NKAIMVVSHDR

-241 HTLKTYKGNFIE
+241 HTLKTYKGNFTE
-253 YTIQKEIYLSGA
+253 YTIQKEVYLSGA
-265 IKAFEKEQEKI
+265 MKAFEKEQEKI

-298 ESFLNRM
+298 ESLLNRM

-315 RKMKLKFDIERP
+315 RKMKLKFDIDRP
-327 SVDRVLKIEKLSK
+327 SVDRVLKIQNLSK

-356 RGERVGLIGKN
+356 RGERVGIIGKN

-372 TLLKIINGMEK
+372 TLLKIINGTEK
-383 ADSGKI
+383 ADSGVV
-389 TIGDK
+389 TIGEK

-400 DQNHQGLDEK
+400 DQNHKGLDEK
-410 VSILNEF
+410 ASILNEF

-518 TEDGA
+518 TENGA
-523 EKFNGNY
+523 EKFHGNY
-530 SEYCAKKS
+530 KEYCERKNKPV
-538 KKLVEKSN
+538 VEKDTKG
-546 ENVVNNYEEQKKIKN
+546 VNDYEEQKRVKN
-561 RISSLERK
+561 RISSLEKK
-569 YVETEKNIE
+569 YNETEKFIE

-585 NLEKEYE
+585 LLEEDYNQ
-592 IAGKKNILEEL
+592 AGKENNLDKL
-603 LEIQEKLENI
+603 LEIQEKMEKLDE
-613 DLEILSEMEKWEEIE
+613 EIMESMEKWEDIE
-628 KELKNLKKAL
+628 KELKILKKAL

>member
-1 MALLHVENLYKGFS
+1 MALLHVDNLYKGFS
-15 GETLFKNITFSIDE
+15 GETLFKNISFSIDE

-58 DPTTNQR
+58 DPSTNQR
-65 GIISKKGNLKIGYLS
+65 GTISKKGNLRIGYLS

-85 NPNNTIF
+85 NYENTVF
-92 DELMLVFGKVM
+92 DELMLVFGSVL
-103 EDHKKIQELSLRIN
+103 EDYKKIQELSFKIN
-117 IEPENF
+117 LEPDNF
-123 DSIMEEL
+123 DKIMEEL

-144 IEYKVKQVL
+144 IEYKVKQIL
-153 NGLSISE
+153 NGLSVQE
-160 DLWQQRIGDL
+160 DLWKQKIGDL

-176 RTALGKILLEEPEL
+176 RVALGKILLEEPEL

-198 HLDLLAI
+198 HLDLVAI

-241 HTLKTYKGNFIE
+241 HTLKTYKGNFTE
-253 YTIQKEIYLSGA
+253 YTIQKEVYLSGA
-265 IKAFEKEQEKI
+265 MKAFEKEQEKI

-298 ESFLNRM
+298 ESLLNRM

-315 RKMKLKFDIERP
+315 RKMKLKFDIDRP
-327 SVDRVLKIEKLSK
+327 SVDRVLKIQNLSK

-356 RGERVGLIGKN
+356 RGERVGIIGKN

-372 TLLKIINGMEK
+372 TLLKIINGTEK
-383 ADSGKI
+383 ADSGVV
-389 TIGDK
+389 TIGEK

-400 DQNHQGLDEK
+400 DQNHKGLDEK
-410 VSILNEF
+410 ASILNEF

-518 TEDGA
+518 TENGA
-523 EKFNGNY
+523 EKFHGNY
-530 SEYCAKKS
+530 KEYCERKNKPV
-538 KKLVEKSN
+538 VEKDTKG
-546 ENVVNNYEEQKKIKN
+546 VNDYEEQKRVKN
-561 RISSLERK
+561 RISSLEKK
-569 YVETEKNIE
+569 YNETEKFIE

-585 NLEKEYE
+585 LLEEDYNQ
-592 IAGKKNILEEL
+592 AGKENNLDKL
-603 LEIQEKLENI
+603 LEIQEKIEKLDE
-613 DLEILSEMEKWEEIE
+613 EIMESMEKWEDIE
-628 KELKNLKKAL
+628 KELKILKKAL

>member
-1 MALLHVENLYKGFS
+1 MALLHVDNLYKGFS
-15 GETLFKNITFSIDE
+15 GETLFKNISFSIDE

-58 DPTTNQR
+58 DPSTNQR
-65 GIISKKGNLKIGYLS
+65 GTISKKGNLRIGYLS

-85 NPNNTIF
+85 NYENTVF
-92 DELMLVFGKVM
+92 DELMLVFGSVL
-103 EDHKKIQELSLRIN
+103 EDYKKIQELSFRIN
-117 IEPENF
+117 LEPDNF
-123 DSIMEEL
+123 DKIMEEL

-144 IEYKVKQVL
+144 IEYKVKQIL
-153 NGLSISE
+153 NGLSVQE
-160 DLWQQRIGDL
+160 DLWKQKIGDL

-176 RTALGKILLEEPEL
+176 RVALGKILLEEPEL

-198 HLDLLAI
+198 HLDLVAI

-241 HTLKTYKGNFIE
+241 HTLKTYKGNFTE
-253 YTIQKEIYLSGA
+253 YTIQKEVYLSGA
-265 IKAFEKEQEKI
+265 MKAFEKEQEKI

-298 ESFLNRM
+298 ESLLNRM

-315 RKMKLKFDIERP
+315 RKMKLKFDIDRP
-327 SVDRVLKIEKLSK
+327 SVDRVLKIQNLSK

-356 RGERVGLIGKN
+356 RGERVGIIGKN

-372 TLLKIINGMEK
+372 TLLKIINGTEK
-383 ADSGKI
+383 ADSGVV
-389 TIGDK
+389 TIGEK

-400 DQNHQGLDEK
+400 DQNHKGLDEK
-410 VSILNEF
+410 ASILNEF

-518 TEDGA
+518 TENGA
-523 EKFNGNY
+523 EKFHGNY
-530 SEYCAKKS
+530 KEYCERKNKPV
-538 KKLVEKSN
+538 VEKDTKG
-546 ENVVNNYEEQKKIKN
+546 VNDYEEQKRVKN
-561 RISSLERK
+561 RISSLEKK
-569 YVETEKNIE
+569 YNETEKFIE

-585 NLEKEYE
+585 LLEEDYNQ
-592 IAGKKNILEEL
+592 AGKENNLDKL
-603 LEIQEKLENI
+603 LEIQEKMEKLDE
-613 DLEILSEMEKWEEIE
+613 EIMESMEKWEDIE
-628 KELKNLKKAL
+628 KELKILKKAL

>member
-1 MALLHVENLYKGFS
+1 MALLHVDNLYKGFS
-15 GETLFKNITFSIDE
+15 GETLFKNISFSIDE

-46 IKMLLEEEENDV
+46 IKMLLEEEENDI
-58 DPTTNQR
+58 DPSTNQR
-65 GIISKKGNLKIGYLS
+65 GTISKKGNLRIGYLS

-85 NPNNTIF
+85 NYENTVF
-92 DELMLVFGKVM
+92 DELMLVFGGVL
-103 EDHKKIQELSLRIN
+103 EDYKKIQELSFRIN
-117 IEPENF
+117 LEPDNF
-123 DSIMEEL
+123 DKIMEEL

-144 IEYKVKQVL
+144 IEYKVKQIL
-153 NGLSISE
+153 NGLSVQE
-160 DLWQQRIGDL
+160 DLWKQKIGDL

-176 RTALGKILLEEPEL
+176 RVALGKILLEEPEL

-198 HLDLLAI
+198 HLDLVAI

-215 NKAVMVVSHDR
+215 NKAIMVVSHDR

-241 HTLKTYKGNFIE
+241 HTLKTYKGNFTE
-253 YTIQKEIYLSGA
+253 YTIQKEVYLSGA
-265 IKAFEKEQEKI
+265 MKAFEKEQEKI

-298 ESFLNRM
+298 ESLLNRM

-315 RKMKLKFDIERP
+315 RKMKLKFDIDRP
-327 SVDRVLKIEKLSK
+327 SVDRVLKIQNLSK

-356 RGERVGLIGKN
+356 RGERVGIIGKN

-372 TLLKIINGMEK
+372 TLLKIINGTEK
-383 ADSGKI
+383 ADSGVV
-389 TIGDK
+389 TIGEK

-400 DQNHQGLDEK
+400 DQNHKGLDEK
-410 VSILNEF
+410 ASILNEF

-518 TEDGA
+518 TENGA
-523 EKFNGNY
+523 EKFHGNY
-530 SEYCAKKS
+530 KEYCERKNKPV
-538 KKLVEKSN
+538 VEKDTKG
-546 ENVVNNYEEQKKIKN
+546 VNDYEEQKRVKN
-561 RISSLERK
+561 RISSLEKK
-569 YVETEKNIE
+569 YNETEKFIE

-585 NLEKEYE
+585 LLEEDYNQ
-592 IAGKKNILEEL
+592 AGKENNLDKL
-603 LEIQEKLENI
+603 LEIQEKMEKLDE
-613 DLEILSEMEKWEEIE
+613 EIMESMEKWEDIE
-628 KELKNLKKAL
+628 KELKILKKAL

>member
-1 MALLHVENLYKGFS
+1 MALLHVDNLYKGFS
-15 GETLFKNITFSIDE
+15 GETLFKNISFSIDE

-58 DPTTNQR
+58 DPSTNQR
-65 GIISKKGNLKIGYLS
+65 GTISKKGNLRIGYLS

-85 NPNNTIF
+85 NYENTVF
-92 DELMLVFGKVM
+92 DELMLVFGSVL
-103 EDHKKIQELSLRIN
+103 EDYKKIQELSFRIN
-117 IEPENF
+117 LEPDNF
-123 DSIMEEL
+123 DKIMEEL

-144 IEYKVKQVL
+144 IEYKVKQIL
-153 NGLSISE
+153 NGLSVQE
-160 DLWQQRIGDL
+160 DLWKQKIGDL

-176 RTALGKILLEEPEL
+176 RVALGKILLEEPEL

-198 HLDLLAI
+198 HLDLVAI

-241 HTLKTYKGNFIE
+241 HTLKTYKGNFTE
-253 YTIQKEIYLSGA
+253 YTIQKEVYLSGA
-265 IKAFEKEQEKI
+265 MKAFEKEQEKI

-298 ESFLNRM
+298 ESLLNRM

-315 RKMKLKFDIERP
+315 RKMKLKFDIDRP
-327 SVDRVLKIEKLSK
+327 SVDRVLKIQNLSK

-356 RGERVGLIGKN
+356 RGERVGIIGKN

-372 TLLKIINGMEK
+372 TLLKIINGTEK
-383 ADSGKI
+383 ADSGVV
-389 TIGDK
+389 TIGEK

-400 DQNHQGLDEK
+400 DQNHKGLDEK
-410 VSILNEF
+410 ASILNEF

-518 TEDGA
+518 TENGA
-523 EKFNGNY
+523 EKFHGNY
-530 SEYCAKKS
+530 KEYCERKNKPV
-538 KKLVEKSN
+538 VEKDTKG
-546 ENVVNNYEEQKKIKN
+546 VNDYEEQKRVKN
-561 RISSLERK
+561 RISSLEKK
-569 YVETEKNIE
+569 YNETEKFIE

-585 NLEKEYE
+585 LLEEDYNQ
-592 IAGKKNILEEL
+592 AGKENNLDKL
-603 LEIQEKLENI
+603 LEIQEKMEKL
-613 DLEILSEMEKWEEIE
+613 DDEIMESMEKWEDIE
-628 KELKNLKKAL
+628 KELKILKKAL

>member
-1 MALLHVENLYKGFS
+1 MALLHVDNLYKGFS
-15 GETLFKNITFSIDE
+15 GETLFKNISFSIDE

-58 DPTTNQR
+58 DPSTNQR
-65 GIISKKGNLKIGYLS
+65 GTISKKGNLRIGYLS

-85 NPNNTIF
+85 NYENTVF
-92 DELMLVFGKVM
+92 DELMLVFGSIL
-103 EDHKKIQELSLRIN
+103 EDYKKIQELSFRIN
-117 IEPENF
+117 LEPDNF
-123 DSIMEEL
+123 DKIMEEL

-144 IEYKVKQVL
+144 IEYKVKQIL
-153 NGLSISE
+153 NGLSVQE
-160 DLWQQRIGDL
+160 DLWKQKIGDL

-176 RTALGKILLEEPEL
+176 RVALGKILLEEPEL

-198 HLDLLAI
+198 HLDLVAI

-241 HTLKTYKGNFIE
+241 HTLKTYKGNFTE
-253 YTIQKEIYLSGA
+253 YTIQKEVYLSGA
-265 IKAFEKEQEKI
+265 MKAFEKEQEKI

-298 ESFLNRM
+298 ESLLNRM

-327 SVDRVLKIEKLSK
+327 SVDRVLKIQNLSK

-356 RGERVGLIGKN
+356 RGERVGIIGKN

-372 TLLKIINGMEK
+372 TLLKIINGTEK
-383 ADSGKI
+383 ADSGVV
-389 TIGDK
+389 TIGEK

-400 DQNHQGLDEK
+400 DQNHKGLDEK
-410 VSILNEF
+410 ASILNEF

-518 TEDGA
+518 TENGA
-523 EKFNGNY
+523 EKFHGNY
-530 SEYCAKKS
+530 KEYCERKNKPV
-538 KKLVEKSN
+538 VEKDTKG
-546 ENVVNNYEEQKKIKN
+546 VNDYEEQKRVKN
-561 RISSLERK
+561 RISSLEKK
-569 YVETEKNIE
+569 YNETEKFIE

-585 NLEKEYE
+585 LLEEDYNQ
-592 IAGKKNILEEL
+592 AGKENNLDKL
-603 LEIQEKLENI
+603 LEIQEKMEKLDE
-613 DLEILSEMEKWEEIE
+613 EIMESMEKWEDIE
-628 KELKNLKKAL
+628 KELKILKKAL

>member
-1 MALLHVENLYKGFS
+1 MALLHVDNLYKGFS
-15 GETLFKNITFSIDE
+15 GETLFKNISFSIDE

-46 IKMLLEEEENDV
+46 IKMILEEEENDV
-58 DPTTNQR
+58 DPSTNQR
-65 GIISKKGNLKIGYLS
+65 GTISKKGNLKIGYLS

-85 NPNNTIF
+85 NYENTVF
-92 DELMLVFGKVM
+92 DELMLVFGSVL
-103 EDHKKIQELSLRIN
+103 EDYKKIQELSFRIN
-117 IEPENF
+117 LEPDNF
-123 DSIMEEL
+123 DKIMEEL

-144 IEYKVKQVL
+144 IEYKVKQIL
-153 NGLSISE
+153 NGLSVQE
-160 DLWQQRIGDL
+160 DLWKQKIGDL

-176 RTALGKILLEEPEL
+176 RVALGKILLEEPEL

-198 HLDLLAI
+198 HLDLVAI

-241 HTLKTYKGNFIE
+241 HILKTYKGNFTE
-253 YTIQKEIYLSGA
+253 YTIQKEVYLSGA
-265 IKAFEKEQEKI
+265 MKAFEKEQEKI

-298 ESFLNRM
+298 ESLLNRM

-327 SVDRVLKIEKLSK
+327 SVDRVLKIQNLSK

-356 RGERVGLIGKN
+356 RGERVGIIGKN

-372 TLLKIINGMEK
+372 TLLKIINGTENP
-383 ADSGKI
+383 DSGVV
-389 TIGDK
+389 TIGEK

-400 DQNHQGLDEK
+400 DQNHKGLDEK
-410 VSILNEF
+410 ASILNEF

-518 TEDGA
+518 TENGA
-523 EKFNGNY
+523 EKFHGNY
-530 SEYCAKKS
+530 KEYCERKNKPV
-538 KKLVEKSN
+538 VEKDTKG
-546 ENVVNNYEEQKKIKN
+546 VNDYEEQKRVKN
-561 RISSLERK
+561 RISSLEKK
-569 YVETEKNIE
+569 YNETEKFIE

-585 NLEKEYE
+585 LLEENYNQ
-592 IAGKKNILEEL
+592 AGKENNLDKL
-603 LEIQEKLENI
+603 LEIQEKMEKL
-613 DLEILSEMEKWEEIE
+613 DDEIMESMEKWEDIE
-628 KELKNLKKAL
+628 KELKILKKAL